1 MSYYMSLHLVF
12 IYYAVE
18 SQLASLSDPVW
29 VIYISGGD
37 LNSGL
42 CKERLTSLISAQEKG
57 LKVRLRELFWQ
68 VFKKEPDLTTVGQG
82 PR

>member
-1 MSYYMSLHLVF
+1 MSYYLSLHLVF

-29 VIYISGGD
+29 VTYFRGRPELWFMQSTTD
-37 LNSGL
+37 VVNFRKT
-42 CKERLTSLISAQEKG
+42 KEG

-68 VFKKEPDLTTVGQG
+68 VSKKEPDLISVGRG